1 MSNDELASTYASL
14 ALHDAGLAV
23 TADKINAMAKK
34 AGVDVAAF
42 WPNFFERVLKTQ
54 SLDDIILN
62 AGSGI
67 LIEVSAI
74 RYDSN
79 F

>member
-34 AGVDVAAF
+34 AGVDIAAF

-62 AGSGI
+62 AGSGMN
-67 LIEVSAI
+67 EW
-74 RYDSN
+74 R
-79 F
+79 